1 MTTKQVT
8 ITARVIFHKLA
19 SVTIDVPSEITEDQ
33 IQNWLYENEGLYS
46 DALEDAIEYLPSE
59 HGFGLCEG
67 MDEQDSEYEA
77 RFDLIEDNQIT
88 FGGHL

>member
-1 MTTKQVT
+1 MTTKKVT
-8 ITARVIFHKLA
+8 ITSRVIFHKLA

-46 DALEDAIEYLPSE
+46 DELEDAIEYLPSE
-59 HGFGLCEG
+59 HGFGLVEG
-67 MDEQDSEYEA
+67 MDEQDSEYEI
-77 RFDLIEDNQIT
+77 RFDLIENNTTT